1 MMDIYVVATSIMVM
15 GIIIALGATLAFKVT
30 ITNEIKHVLILIIL
44 NIAVPSI
51 ILNGVFNTEV
61 TTNLLHQVLII
72 FILSIFFH
80 LAALLFAWVL
90 SKILRFESTFA
101 KKMTILAAL
110 GNTGFIG
117 IPLCAT
123 IFGPIGGLLAAI
135 FDAGLDIVLFSVVI
149 YMLQS
154 EKHFQFRQLKALIN
168 LPLLAIII
176 GLTSV
181 ITGLEPPQ
189 FIRQLTSMLSAL
201 AAPLAMLYIGMLLP
215 PLFQKKGFIIYRQI
229 WFPLGVRLLIIPT
242 VTIFIMSVLPLDTL
256 IKNIVVILSA
266 MPTIMLATVLFAK
279 YSNDEELAVI
289 TTVYSTLLSLLTI
302 PIIAFIVSMLGT

>member
-1 MMDIYVVATSIMVM
+1 MEIYVVVTSITVM
-15 GIIIALGATLAFKVT
+15 GIIIALGALLAFKAD
-30 ITNEIKHVLILIIL
+30 ITKEIKHVLILIIL

-61 TTNLLHQVLII
+61 TSQLLHQVLII
-72 FILSIFFH
+72 FIVSILFH
-80 LAALLFAWVL
+80 LGALLFAW
-90 SKILRFESTFA
+90 ILAKVCRFKSSFA

-154 EKHFQFRQLKALIN
+154 EKRFQFRQLKALLN
-168 LPLLAIII
+168 VPLLAIIL
-176 GLTSV
+176 GLTAV
-181 ITGLEPPQ
+181 ITGVEPPQ
-189 FIRQLTSMLSAL
+189 FIKQLTSMLAGL

-215 PLFQKKGFIIYRQI
+215 PLFQKRESLGYRQM
-229 WFPLGVRLLIIPT
+229 WFPLSVRLLVIPI
-242 VTIFIMSVLPLDTL
+242 VTLAIMYVLPLDHL
-256 IKNIVVILSA
+256 LKNIVIILSA
-266 MPTIMLATVLFAK
+266 MPTIMLATVLFAQ
-279 YSNDEELAVI
+279 YSNDEELAVV

-302 PIIAFIVSMLGT
+302 PIVALFVSWLL